1 SYLERGDK
9 LNLATRQVTAAK
21 AKLDDEVIRPNAA
34 NFKPRSSDTRFYP
47 AVLGR
52 MTLVELMTHFIDNAQ
67 PEVIGL
73 AFDQRSAQPQQGFE
87 FKFRKGPDTVGYAT
101 GQFGG
106 NDVTV
111 VNLYL
116 DVQPIEMAQPLYRTK

>member
-1 SYLERGDK
+1 
-9 LNLATRQVTAAK
+9 
-21 AKLDDEVIRPNAA
+21 
-34 NFKPRSSDTRFYP
+34 
-47 AVLGR
+47 
-52 MTLVELMTHFIDNAQ
+52 
-67 PEVIGL
+67 
-73 AFDQRSAQPQQGFE
+73 
-87 FKFRKGPDTVGYAT
+87 VGYAT